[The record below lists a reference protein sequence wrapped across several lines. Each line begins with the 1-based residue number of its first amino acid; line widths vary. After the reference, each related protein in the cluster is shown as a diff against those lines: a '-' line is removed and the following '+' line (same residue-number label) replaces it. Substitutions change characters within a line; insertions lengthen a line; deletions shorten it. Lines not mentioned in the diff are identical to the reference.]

1 MNPIDRS
8 VPRKSGHYKSV
19 ALNSVFDI
27 RALFTVHYFE
37 YDCSYVFKG
46 EKHDFWEMLYVDSGS
61 VEVIAGER
69 QLVLE
74 KGHVIFHQPNEFHAF
89 RAIGKKA
96 PNLIVISFDCD
107 CPYMD
112 AFREKVLPTT
122 ESQVRL
128 FGDLVE
134 SAKET
139 FCLPLVNPLR
149 VRSDA
154 PFGAEQ
160 LFRSTLERL
169 LIELYQSLSENPQ
182 APASVPVSRNHEHLM
197 EQVMIYLQERLTQK
211 LTVADIC
218 RENMVSRSLLQQV
231 FHEYKGCGVIE
242 CFNHMKIE
250 AAMEMIRE
258 NRYTYSQIATM
269 LNYSSYQY
277 FSLQFRKYVR
287 MSPSEYHSSAKHS
300 LRRQ

>member
-1 MNPIDRS
+1 MKKRRFS
-8 VPRKSGHYKSV
+8 VIVLLLLTVSQLVHCQMKYYPAAMMQTLSGDYGVSITQIGMVMSV
-19 ALNSVFDI
+19 C
-27 RALFTVHYFE
+27 TVA
-37 YDCSYVFKG
+37 
-46 EKHDFWEMLYVDSGS
+46 SGFS
-61 VEVIAGER
+61 PA
-69 QLVLE
+69 LVLE

-182 APASVPVSRNHEHLM
+182 APASVPVSGNHEHLM

>member
-1 MNPIDRS
+1 MNAIDRTR
-8 VPRKSGHYKSV
+8 PRKCGHYRST

-27 RALFTVHYFE
+27 RTIFTIHYFE
-37 YDCSYVFKG
+37 YDCGFVYKG

-69 QLVLE
+69 QLILE

-96 PNLIVISFDCD
+96 PNLIVISFDCE
-107 CPYMD
+107 CPYID
-112 AFREKVLPTT
+112 AFREQVISTT

-128 FGDLVE
+128 FGILVE
-134 SAKET
+134 YAKQI

-149 VRSDA
+149 LRGDA

-160 LFRSTLERL
+160 IFKSTLERL
-169 LIELYQSLSENPQ
+169 LIELYQSLNENP
-182 APASVPVSRNHEHLM
+182 SVPAAAPISGNHEHLM

-218 RENMVSRSLLQQV
+218 RENMISRSLLQRI

-242 CFNHMKIE
+242 CFNRLKIE

-258 NRYTYSQIATM
+258 NRYTYSQIATI

-287 MSPSEYHSSAKHS
+287 MSPSEYHISAKHFH
-300 LRRQ
+300 R